1 MILLVI
7 LLLGLFFFFEMTV
20 SRILRMIFVF
30 SVGLDLKFMVFP
42 GIMSGSVCKFGS
54 LVFSLSS
61 KRNRKLIA

>member
-1 MILLVI
+1 
-7 LLLGLFFFFEMTV
+7 MTV

-30 SVGLDLKFMVFP
+30 SVELDLKFMVFP